1 MLHINFFCFYKQLNH
16 NLLISFS
23 YYDVDIIMVL
33 YIYITVLIY
42 SIMEPESFFLSPV
55 LVTHKQY
62 EALRM
67 YFVENRPA
75 QEVAS
80 HFGYTYRA
88 FTSLVAFFKDKLS
101 TDATGSFFFVEYRP
115 GRKVSSSTNE
125 VKSLIIEMRKK
136 YYSVPDIKVTLDG
149 LGYSISEK
157 NIFNIV
163 SAEGFS
169 RLPRRSKLVR
179 QQLENVQIAAEK
191 SYPLTFAPEIFKS
204 SNAGILM
211 FLGLIKRYKVNTVIA
226 KSDYPDTS
234 IIGKSAS
241 ILSFLALKLSNRR
254 RYCADDTWCMDRG
267 MGLFAGLNVLP
278 KTAWY
283 TSYSDRV
290 TSEMNRKFLK
300 QLHRVWMKAGLLEDT
315 SNLDF
320 TAIPYWGDDSHLEN
334 NWSGKRGKAL
344 SSMLAVLAHDP
355 DSGLIDYGNANIL
368 QKDESAV
375 VLEFLDFYHSN
386 STIKGDRLR
395 YIIFDSRFTN
405 YENLKKLDQAE
416 IKFIT
421 IRRRGK
427 LMLERIAGLPAAGWK
442 KVSVECAGNKHR
454 ILRVFDEQVFL
465 KEYDNDIRQITITGS
480 GKIKPAVIIT
490 NDFDLTI
497 EKVIRKYARRWLV
510 EKSISEQID
519 FFHLNMVSSSM
530 VIKVDFDLTM
540 SILAHNLYRLLALE
554 LERYSNLSIQSL
566 YDKFVLN
573 GADIIIRQNT
583 ITVQL
588 KKKRNLPLILEV
600 MQKYSRQKYPWLNNM
615 NVIFEGAAYS

>member
-1 MLHINFFCFYKQLNH
+1 
-16 NLLISFS
+16 
-23 YYDVDIIMVL
+23 
-33 YIYITVLIY
+33 
-42 SIMEPESFFLSPV
+42 MEPKSFFLSPT

-75 QEVAS
+75 HEVAT

-88 FTSLVAFFKDKLS
+88 FTSLVATFRDKLS
-101 TDATGSFFFVEYRP
+101 DDSTGSFFFVEYRP
-115 GRKVSSSTNE
+115 GRKVASNTNQ
-125 VKSLIIEMRKK
+125 VRSLIIEMRKK
-136 YYSVPDIKVTLDG
+136 YYSVPDIKVVLDG

-163 SAEGFS
+163 SSEGFS
-169 RLPRRSKLVR
+169 RLPRRSRLVR
-179 QQLENVQIAAEK
+179 QQLENVQIAADK
-191 SYPLTFAPEIFKS
+191 SYPLTFTPEVLKS

-211 FLGLIKRYKVNTVIA
+211 FLGLIKRYKIDTVIGRSA
-226 KSDYPDTS
+226 YPETS
-234 IIGKSAS
+234 IISKTAS
-241 ILSFLALKLSNRR
+241 ILSFLALKLANRR
-254 RYCADDTWCMDRG
+254 RYSSDDTWCMDRG

-290 TSEMNRKFLK
+290 TGQMNRKFLK

-320 TAIPYWGDDSHLEN
+320 TTIPYWGDDAHLEN

-355 DSGLIDYGNANIL
+355 DTGLIDYGNANIL

-375 VLEFLDFYHSN
+375 VLEFLDFYHSSN
-386 STIKGDRLR
+386 TKQDDKLR
-395 YIIFDSRFTN
+395 YIVFDSRFTN
-405 YENLKKLDQAE
+405 YENLKNLDQAG

-427 LMLERIAGLPAAGWK
+427 RMLDRISDLPAQGWK
-442 KVSVECAGNKHR
+442 KIRVECAGTKQR
-454 ILRVFDEQVFL
+454 ILRVYDEQVFL
-465 KEYDNDIRQITITGS
+465 KGYDQQIRQITITGN

-490 NDFDLTI
+490 NDFDLTT
-497 EKVIRKYARRWLV
+497 EKIIRKYARRWLV

-540 SILAHNLYRLLALE
+540 SILANNLYRLLALE

-573 GADIIIRQNT
+573 GADIIIQENA

-615 NVIFEGAAYS
+615 SVIFEGAAYS